1 MTEAHHRH
9 GPHILE
15 EMTALQR
22 SVAERTPSLR
32 QRRRVRKRRV
42 RVRRSLR
49 VVLAAVLVA
58 VALAFALNLAGV
70 ASDLRGT
77 VRQHVVDPTQGR

>member
-1 MTEAHHRH
+1 
-9 GPHILE
+9 
-15 EMTALQR
+15 
-22 SVAERTPSLR
+22 
-32 QRRRVRKRRV
+32 V

-49 VVLAAVLVA
+49 VALGALLLAA
-58 VALAFALNLAGV
+58 ALAFALNVAGV

>member
-49 VVLAAVLVA
+49 VALGAMLLAA
-58 VALAFALNLAGV
+58 ALALALNVAGV
-70 ASDLRGT
+70 TSDLRGT
-77 VRQHVVDPTQGR
+77 VRQHVVDPTHGR

>member
-1 MTEAHHRH
+1 MTDAPQKR
-9 GPHILE
+9 GPRLLE

-22 SVAERTPSLR
+22 TVAERTPSLR
-32 QRRRVRKRRV
+32 KRRRIRQRRV

-49 VVLAAVLVA
+49 LAVGALLLAA
-58 VALAFALNLAGV
+58 ALAFALNVAGV
-70 ASDLRGT
+70 ASDIRGT

>member
-1 MTEAHHRH
+1 MTDAHQER
-9 GPHILE
+9 GPRVLE

-22 SVAERTPSLR
+22 AVAERTPSLR
-32 QRRRVRKRRV
+32 QRRRVRKRRL

-49 VVLAAVLVA
+49 VAVGALLLAA
-58 VALAFALNLAGV
+58 ALAFALNVAGV

-77 VRQHVVDPTQGR
+77 VRHDVVDPTQGR

>member
-1 MTEAHHRH
+1 MTDAHQRSGRH
-9 GPHILE
+9 LLE
-15 EMTALQR
+15 EMTTLQR
-22 SVAERTPSLR
+22 TVAERTPSLR

-49 VVLAAVLVA
+49 VALGALLLA
-58 VALAFALNLAGV
+58 VALALALNVAGV

-77 VRQHVVDPTQGR
+77 VRHEVVDPTQGR

>member
-1 MTEAHHRH
+1 MTEAHPRH
-9 GPHILE
+9 GPEVLE

-22 SVAERTPSLR
+22 TVAERTPSLR

-49 VVLAAVLVA
+49 VALGALLLAA
-58 VALAFALNLAGV
+58 ALALALNVAGV

-77 VRQHVVDPTQGR
+77 VRQNVVDPTQGR

>member
-1 MTEAHHRH
+1 MTDAPKNR
-9 GPHILE
+9 GPRVLE

-22 SVAERTPSLR
+22 TVAERTPSLR
-32 QRRRVRKRRV
+32 KRRRIRQRRV

-49 VVLAAVLVA
+49 VAVGALLLAA
-58 VALAFALNLAGV
+58 ALAFALNVAGV

>member
-1 MTEAHHRH
+1 MTDEHQER
-9 GPHILE
+9 GPHVLE

-22 SVAERTPSLR
+22 TVAERTPSLR
-32 QRRRVRKRRV
+32 QRRRSRKRRV

-49 VVLAAVLVA
+49 VALGALLLAA
-58 VALAFALNLAGV
+58 ALAFALNVAGV

>member
-1 MTEAHHRH
+1 MTDAQQRR
-9 GPHILE
+9 GPRILE

-22 SVAERTPSLR
+22 VVAERTPSLR
-32 QRRRVRKRRV
+32 QRRRVRMRRV

-49 VVLAAVLVA
+49 VAVGALLLAA
-58 VALAFALNLAGV
+58 ALAFALNVAGV
-70 ASDLRGT
+70 TSDLRGT